1 MKFQLTYRRYKR
13 RFRRPVRFGSS
24 IVDKREGIV
33 LRLLREDGRCG
44 YGEIAPIESF
54 GSESVDKAGALLKSF
69 CGLFQDEYLKDDHIH
84 AHPCTNYALKCALN
98 SLQNNEVD
106 LPEGRPVASAK
117 LAGLNDFLD
126 SDAFFGRDVLKLKV
140 GEKLQDLRS
149 EWDQLE
155 KVFAL
160 AREQNFSVRL
170 DANEQLTIEEAERWI
185 EFLLD
190 HTDVIQF
197 FEQPIDRTLLDE
209 MLVLSKMGVPLAL
222 DESIS
227 LLRGQDLV
235 QELSDFYFIIKPS
248 LGDCGIVE
256 SNDWS
261 TEKLVISSVFE
272 SAFGFS
278 ELLRNQF
285 RNTPGLD
292 TQEIFVEDDLVY
304 PSQTDGKYRANRLNL
319 DELWQKWG

>member
-1 MKFQLTYRRYKR
+1 M
-13 RFRRPVRFGSS
+13 
-24 IVDKREGIV
+24 

-190 HTDVIQF
+190 YTDVIQF

-248 LGDCGIVE
+248 LGDCEIVE

-304 PSQTDGKYRANRLNL
+304 PPQTDGKYRANQLNL